1 MTTSREKLLFAR
13 TLKSAR
19 LGLPDAQYEVG
30 LMYANG
36 VGAPQDFKQA
46 IHWIR
51 LSAERGHVP
60 AQYLLATRYA
70 SGVAI
75 EKSETQAFHW
85 FQRAAAQGHPKAHF
99 RLGRLHAVPQAEAA
113 FSSYLKAA
121 ELGLAEAQLAVA
133 EALVKG
139 QGVAQD
145 LGRAWGWAYKAAEQG
160 LAMAQH
166 RLGDMYLHGQGV
178 APDAE
183 QAFLWYRRAA
193 AQRYAPAQVA
203 MELLE
208 SRDASLPTGRSGARR
223 KRGGAERRQA
233 QSSDWTAAAEHGDA
247 NAWYHLGLMFAQGL
261 GVPADV
267 EQAEHWYLRA
277 AQAGDARAQ
286 LGLAELLADRQAP
299 GAGDWYLRAA
309 EQEQSAAQLALARR
323 FTETAHGGLRDPMLG
338 LAWYLRAG
346 EQKDAL
352 SWRELAQLLES
363 NAPELVQQS
372 YRKAADAGD
381 AHAQYVL
388 AQQYAVGGAGV
399 AQDAVAAFRW
409 YQLAAEQG
417 HKEAQSALGA
427 CYLAGNGVERD
438 LQQALHWLLK
448 AAEQGD
454 PKAQWNLG
462 AVYTSGQD
470 GLKRDLPLAFRWCQ
484 KAAAAGFV
492 PAQATLGV
500 MFAKAK
506 DFEQSALWLHKAAA
520 QGDAEAQYNLA
531 NAYIKGLGVPAD
543 LHQSFAWMVSAA
555 EQGIPQAQSRL
566 GLMFATG
573 EGGVLDPVEA
583 HKWLL
588 IAAQAGDL
596 TAKPNLK
603 RSEILLGLA
612 QIREAKRRVDA
623 WLKVSAYKHIKS

>member
-1 MTTSREKLLFAR
+1 MTTSREKILFAR

-36 VGAPQDFKQA
+36 VGGPQDFKQA

-51 LSAERGHVP
+51 QAAERGHVP

-75 EKSETQAFHW
+75 EKSETQAIHW
-85 FQRAAAQGHPKAHF
+85 FQRAAAQGHPKAHY
-99 RLGRLHAVPQAEAA
+99 RLGRLYAAPQTEAA

-121 ELGLAEAQLAVA
+121 ELGMAEAQLAVS
-133 EALVKG
+133 EALAKG

-145 LGRAWGWAYKAAEQG
+145 PEPAWGWALKAAEQG
-160 LAMAQH
+160 LAAAQH
-166 RLGDMYLHGQGV
+166 RLGDMYLDGEGV

-193 AQRYAPAQVA
+193 AQRHAPAQVA
-203 MELLE
+203 MEMLE
-208 SRDASLPTGRSGARR
+208 GSDTSLPTGRSGARR

-233 QSSDWTAAAEHGDA
+233 QPSDWVAAAEHGDA
-247 NAWYHLGLMFAQGL
+247 NIWYHLGLMFAQGL
-261 GVPADV
+261 GVPEDE
-267 EQAEHWYLRA
+267 EQAEHWYQRA
-277 AQAGDARAQ
+277 ALAGDARAQ
-286 LGLAELLADRQAP
+286 LGLAELLAARQAF
-299 GAGDWYLRAA
+299 GADEWYQRAA
-309 EQEQSAAQLALARR
+309 EQDQPAAQLALARR
-323 FTETAHGGLRDPMLG
+323 LTEAGHGTIRDPMQG

-346 EQKDAL
+346 EQKDAEG
-352 SWRELAQLLES
+352 WRELAELLAGSASELAQL
-363 NAPELVQQS
+363 S

-381 AHAQYVL
+381 AQAQYVL
-388 AQQYAVGGAGV
+388 AQQYATGSAGAP
-399 AQDAVAAFRW
+399 QDVVAAFRW

-427 CYLAGNGVERD
+427 CYLAGNGVARD
-438 LQQALHWLLK
+438 PHQALTWLLK

-506 DFEQSALWLHKAAA
+506 DFEQSARWLHKASA

-531 NAYIKGLGVPAD
+531 NAYIKGLGVPED
-543 LHQSFAWMVSAA
+543 LQQAFVWMVSAA

-573 EGGVLDPVEA
+573 EGAVLDPVEA

-588 IAAQAGDL
+588 IAAQAGDA
-596 TAKPNLK
+596 TAVPNLK

-612 QIREAKRRVDA
+612 QIREAKRRAEA
-623 WLKVSAYKHIKS
+623 WLKVGEGKLS